1 MRDKKVSVI
10 GLGYIGLPTAALLAS
25 KDFKVYGV
33 DINIDVIN
41 AIKKGKSHIVEP
53 NLDLF
58 LDAALEK
65 GNLEVGTEPKNADIF
80 IISVPTPI
88 KANTL
93 KKIENKSKCSPQPSY
108 VCKKHKSV
116 NFKTNI
122 PCADLTYVFD
132 AVKSILPVL
141 KKGNIII
148 IESTVPVG
156 TTEEIAQILK
166 KYNLNPDDYYIGHC
180 PERILPGNIM
190 IELSINDRI
199 VGGINKIS
207 TKKISDFYKS
217 FVDGKII
224 NTDAKTAEL
233 SKLTENSFRDLNI
246 AFANELSLIC
256 DKYNIDVWELIRIA
270 NKHPRVNILNPGIG
284 VGGHCIAV
292 DPWFIIEQNEEHTK
306 LLKSAREVNLY
317 KTEWVIQKIINTI
330 LTFEAENVFST
341 KVACLGLSY
350 KSDIDDLR
358 ESPALYIIQSLL
370 KEEFDI
376 LPVEPNVDKIDSI
389 ELYSI
394 EEALKESNI
403 VVLLVGHKEFKQLD
417 LKDKIVL
424 DFCGVLNN

>member
-33 DINIDVIN
+33 DININVIN
-41 AIKKGKSHIVEP
+41 AIKKGKSHIKEP

-65 GNLEVGTEPKNADIF
+65 GNLEVGTKPQNADIF
-80 IISVPTPI
+80 IISVPTPV
-88 KANTL
+88 KTDTL
-93 KKIENKSKCSPQPSY
+93 QLQNKSKYSSQPFY
-108 VCKKHKSV
+108 VCKKHKSA
-116 NFKTNI
+116 NFKTNT
-122 PCADLTYVFD
+122 PCADLTYVFN
-132 AVKSILPVL
+132 AIKSILPVL

-156 TTEEIAQILK
+156 TTEEIVKMLK
-166 KYNLNPDDYYIGHC
+166 KHNLNPNDYYIGHC
-180 PERILPGNIM
+180 PERVLPGNIM
-190 IELSINDRI
+190 IELTINDRI
-199 VGGINKIS
+199 VGGINEIS
-207 TKKISDFYKS
+207 TNKISDFYKS
-217 FVDGKII
+217 FVDGKVI
-224 NTDAKTAEL
+224 NTNAKTAEL

-256 DKYNIDVWELIRIA
+256 DKYDINVWELIKIA

-292 DPWFIIEQNEEHTK
+292 DPWFIIEQNEEHAK

-317 KTEWVIQKIINTI
+317 KTEWVIQKIIDTI
-330 LTFEAENVFST
+330 LTFETDNVFPA

-350 KSDIDDLR
+350 KPNIDDLR
-358 ESPALYIIQSLL
+358 ESPALHIIQSLL

-376 LPVEPNVDKIDSI
+376 LPVEPNVKKIESI
-389 ELYSI
+389 KLYSV
-394 EEALKESNI
+394 EKALKESNI

-417 LKDKIVL
+417 LKDKVVL
-424 DFCGVLNN
+424 DFCGILNN